1 MIPRRFQDWVY
12 DDGFWF
18 TVLHPFTCPACDGEG
33 GYYGYGSEPDD
44 PCNFCKDRGH
54 VGLWAKILT
63 LNGWFLDGII
73 SNIKY
78 ARYQRT
84 HKEKS

>member
-1 MIPRRFQDWVY
+1 MISRSFRDKVS

-18 TVLHPFTCPACDGEG
+18 AVFHPFVCPACGGEG
-33 GYYGYGSEPDD
+33 DCGNYDFYDS
-44 PCNFCKDRGH
+44 CRFCDGAGT

-63 LNGWFLDGII
+63 LNDWFLDGIF
-73 SNIKY
+73 SNIRN

-84 HKEKS
+84 HKETP